1 MNISQA
7 IVISFFVC
15 FLGLFTLILHLFST
29 MNITDQFGLHY
40 DSIKNEKKKCH
51 GNRRLQ
57 RFRRNYRK
65 QGLNDQT
72 IEMLVGMHQAIG
84 SVQQNAQIKNEEKL
98 DDDSFIS
105 TIDHNSSMLMAS
117 ENRVQLNENKHEQ
130 KNEFCL

>member
-1 MNISQA
+1 MD
-7 IVISFFVC
+7 
-15 FLGLFTLILHLFST
+15 
-29 MNITDQFGLHY
+29 ITDQFGLHY
-40 DSIKNEKKKCH
+40 DLIKNEKKKCR

-84 SVQQNAQIKNEEKL
+84 SVQQNAQIKDEEKL

-105 TIDHNSSMLMAS
+105 NIDHNSSILMSS
-117 ENRVQLNENKHEQ
+117 ENRVQLNENKHERN
-130 KNEFCL
+130 NEVCL